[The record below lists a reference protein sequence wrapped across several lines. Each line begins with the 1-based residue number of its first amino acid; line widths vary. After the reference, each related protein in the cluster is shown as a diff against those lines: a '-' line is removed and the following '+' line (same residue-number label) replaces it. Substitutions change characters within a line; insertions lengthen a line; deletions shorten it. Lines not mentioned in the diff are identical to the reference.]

1 MTALSDAFGPD
12 TVLGYAKAR
21 VGHTGAAAGLISV
34 LSAALSLYRHVLPAT
49 PKGRGWGLTHLCD
62 PTPWVRDRVDGPRR
76 AGVLAVSR
84 GASCSHVILEELE
97 AEKAEAEAEAES
109 PRTETDARAAWRG
122 DLPLN
127 EGLFV
132 VEGGDSGEIVAG
144 LQSLV
149 DAATETAGPRATE
162 SHRPAVIHRLAKDWW
177 ERHPNRPDARLAIT
191 LIAREYRRVERPGSV
206 CRGPARA
213 GGELIGPEH
222 WPRIFL
228 AGPPWAKGRI
238 GLRLPRLRK
247 PIRRR
252 GTRTLSPMAGDPAC
266 SRPWE

>member
-1 MTALSDAFGPD
+1 M
-12 TVLGYAKAR
+12 
-21 VGHTGAAAGLISV
+21 
-34 LSAALSLYRHVLPAT
+34 
-49 PKGRGWGLTHLCD
+49 
-62 PTPWVRDRVDGPRR
+62 
-76 AGVLAVSR
+76 
-84 GASCSHVILEELE
+84 ILEEPE

-109 PRTETDARAAWRG
+109 PRTKTDARAAWRG

-132 VEGGDSGEIVAG
+132 VEGGDSGEIMAG
-144 LQSLV
+144 LRSLMDV
-149 DAATETAGPRATE
+149 ATETAEPRATE

-177 ERHPNRPDARLAIT
+177 ERHPNRLDARLAIT
-191 LIAREYRRVERPGSV
+191 LIARDTAELSALAQSAADQLEREDEP
-206 CRGPARA
+206 
-213 GGELIGPEH
+213 IGPER

-247 PIRRR
+247 PIRRH